1 MSICKRFKRFKR
13 TGKMLIVSL
22 ALSLLLFPVI
32 SWAADYMQAET
43 SSVVK
48 LDLLVGKS
56 LILRSI
62 ERIKRVSVATP
73 EIADFILISPNE
85 VYITGKAVGIT
96 NLTLWKE
103 SKAPEVYDLE
113 VSYDISRLKQKL
125 HDLLPGERDLRV
137 IPTHDSIT
145 LAGTVSSTANLSQVM
160 ALTKAFAPEEK
171 IINSLEVSGVHQVM
185 LEVRV
190 AEISRSLLRR
200 IGVNFTYNKGDD
212 FGASLLGG
220 LTQLK
225 KPEEAFLLS
234 GPLGLITS
242 SVNALFRFDYNGAT
256 WTGFI
261 DALKE
266 DGLIKI
272 LAEPTLISMSGQEAS
287 FLAGGEFPVP
297 QAGGLGT
304 TSVVYKKFGVEL
316 SFTPTVLSENKI
328 TIKVHPSVS
337 ELDFTNAALL
347 EGFVVPGLNKREAVT
362 IVELADGQ
370 SFAIAGLLQES
381 VRDIVDKF
389 PLLGD
394 IPILGALFRS
404 RQFQKRE
411 TELIII
417 VTPHLVKPLNLA
429 EQTLPTDYYIEPND
443 IELYILGLMEGR
455 KKTLPSES
463 RAKLD
468 GEFGHALPVPVSD

>member
-1 MSICKRFKRFKR
+1 
-13 TGKMLIVSL
+13 MLIVSL

-43 SSVVK
+43 SSVKK

-85 VYITGKAVGIT
+85 VYMTGKAVGIT

-103 SKAPEVYDLE
+103 KKAPEVYDLE

-125 HDLLPGERDLRV
+125 HDLLPDERDLRV

-160 ALTKAFAPEEK
+160 ALTKAFASEEK
-171 IINSLEVSGVHQVM
+171 IINSLGVAGVHQVM

-190 AEISRSLLRR
+190 AEMSRSLMRR
-200 IGVNFTYNKGDD
+200 IGVNFTYTKGDN

-220 LTQLK
+220 LTQLVQ
-225 KPEEAFLLS
+225 PEDAFLLA
-234 GPLGLITS
+234 GPLGLVTS
-242 SVNALFRFDYNGAT
+242 SAVNALFRFESGGAT

-266 DGLIKI
+266 DGLVKI

-297 QAGGLGT
+297 VPQGLGT
-304 TSVVYKKFGVEL
+304 VGIEYKKFGVQL

-337 ELDFTNAALL
+337 ELDFTNAVFL
-347 EGFVVPGLNKREAVT
+347 EGFVVPGLSSREASTV
-362 IVELADGQ
+362 VELADGQ
-370 SFAIAGLLQES
+370 SFAIAGLLNET
-381 VRDIVDKF
+381 VRDVMNKF

-404 RQFQKRE
+404 RAYQKRE

-443 IELYILGLMEGR
+443 IELYILGFMEGR

-463 RAKLD
+463 RGKLD

>member
-1 MSICKRFKRFKR
+1 
-13 TGKMLIVSL
+13 MLIVSL

-43 SSVVK
+43 SSVKK

-103 SKAPEVYDLE
+103 RKAPEVYDLE

-125 HDLLPGERDLRV
+125 HDLLPDERDLRV
-137 IPTHDSIT
+137 ISTHDSIA

-160 ALTKAFAPEEK
+160 ALTKAFASEEK
-171 IINSLEVSGVHQVM
+171 IINSLEVAGVHQVM

-190 AEISRSLLRR
+190 AEMSRSLVRR
-200 IGVNFTYNKGDD
+200 IGVNFTYNKGDN

-220 LTQLK
+220 LTKLVQ
-225 KPEEAFLLS
+225 PDDAFLFA
-234 GPLGLITS
+234 GPLGLVPSTA
-242 SVNALFRFDYNGAT
+242 VNALFRFDVGGAT

-304 TSVVYKKFGVEL
+304 TSVFYKKFGVEL

-328 TIKVHPSVS
+328 SIKVHPSVS
-337 ELDFTNAALL
+337 ELDFTNAVFL

-362 IVELADGQ
+362 MVELADGQ

-381 VRDIVDKF
+381 VRDIVQKF

-404 RQFQKRE
+404 RAFQKRE

-443 IELYILGLMEGR
+443 IEIYILGLMEGR

-463 RAKLD
+463 RGKLD

>member
-1 MSICKRFKRFKR
+1 
-13 TGKMLIVSL
+13 
-22 ALSLLLFPVI
+22 
-32 SWAADYMQAET
+32 
-43 SSVVK
+43 
-48 LDLLVGKS
+48 
-56 LILRSI
+56 
-62 ERIKRVSVATP
+62 
-73 EIADFILISPNE
+73 
-85 VYITGKAVGIT
+85 
-96 NLTLWKE
+96 
-103 SKAPEVYDLE
+103 
-113 VSYDISRLKQKL
+113 
-125 HDLLPGERDLRV
+125 
-137 IPTHDSIT
+137 
-145 LAGTVSSTANLSQVM
+145 M
-160 ALTKAFAPEEK
+160 ALTKAFASEEK
-171 IINSLEVSGVHQVM
+171 IINSLEVAGVHQVM

-190 AEISRSLLRR
+190 AEMSRSLVRR
-200 IGVNFTYNKGDD
+200 IGVNFTYNKGDN

-220 LTQLK
+220 LTKLVQ
-225 KPEEAFLLS
+225 PDDAFLFA
-234 GPLGLITS
+234 GPLGLVPSTA
-242 SVNALFRFDYNGAT
+242 VNALFRFDVGGAT

-304 TSVVYKKFGVEL
+304 TSVFYKKFGVEL

-328 TIKVHPSVS
+328 SIKVHPSVS
-337 ELDFTNAALL
+337 ELDFTNAVFL

-362 IVELADGQ
+362 MVELADGQ

-381 VRDIVDKF
+381 VRDIVQKF

-404 RQFQKRE
+404 RAFQKRE

-463 RAKLD
+463 RGKLD

>member
-1 MSICKRFKRFKR
+1 
-13 TGKMLIVSL
+13 
-22 ALSLLLFPVI
+22 
-32 SWAADYMQAET
+32 
-43 SSVVK
+43 
-48 LDLLVGKS
+48 
-56 LILRSI
+56 
-62 ERIKRVSVATP
+62 
-73 EIADFILISPNE
+73 
-85 VYITGKAVGIT
+85 
-96 NLTLWKE
+96 
-103 SKAPEVYDLE
+103 
-113 VSYDISRLKQKL
+113 
-125 HDLLPGERDLRV
+125 
-137 IPTHDSIT
+137 
-145 LAGTVSSTANLSQVM
+145 
-160 ALTKAFAPEEK
+160 
-171 IINSLEVSGVHQVM
+171 
-185 LEVRV
+185 
-190 AEISRSLLRR
+190 
-200 IGVNFTYNKGDD
+200 
-212 FGASLLGG
+212 
-220 LTQLK
+220 
-225 KPEEAFLLS
+225 
-234 GPLGLITS
+234 
-242 SVNALFRFDYNGAT
+242 
-256 WTGFI
+256 
-261 DALKE
+261 
-266 DGLIKI
+266 
-272 LAEPTLISMSGQEAS
+272 MSGQEAS

-304 TSVVYKKFGVEL
+304 TSVEYKKFGVEL

-337 ELDFTNAALL
+337 ELDYTNAALL

-455 KKTLPSES
+455 KETLPSES